1 MNDTHSPN
9 GVAAVERALSILH
22 AFRGTNGKMSLKDI
36 AAKTGMYK
44 STVLRLIAS
53 LENQGFMRRVADG
66 SYRLGAALS
75 ELGIIYQS
83 SFNLKEFVEP
93 VLEELVQIV
102 NESASFYVSTA
113 GQRHCL
119 FRVDANQVI
128 RDHIKVGD
136 THPLGKGAS
145 GRCLVQFAQGLPDVL
160 RREDFVLVS
169 SGERHPDMA
178 SVSAPIFG
186 PDGELLGALT
196 LSGPKQRFTPDAV
209 TRMIDVLATKAM
221 ELSSAMGKR
230 VVLV

>member
-1 MNDTHSPN
+1 
-9 GVAAVERALSILH
+9 
-22 AFRGTNGKMSLKDI
+22 MSLKDI

-102 NESASFYVSTA
+102 NESASFYVATA

-145 GRCLVQFAQGLPDVL
+145 GRCLVQYSQGMPDHI
-160 RREDFVLVS
+160 RRENFVLAS
-169 SGERHPDMA
+169 FGERHPDMA

-186 PDGELLGALT
+186 QGGELMGALT
-196 LSGPKQRFTPDAV
+196 LSGPQQRFTRDAV
-209 TRMIDVLATKAM
+209 IRMTDVLAAKAL
-221 ELSSAMGKR
+221 ELSSSLGQR
-230 VVLV
+230 LVLA